1 MLIGNNKS
9 YYIIY
14 TIIFEWPRQTIIKR
28 TSHVKML
35 VHQHLFYLDTM

>member
-14 TIIFEWPRQTIIKR
+14 TIIELPRQTIIKR